1 MSSKKAILLGFIL
14 GIVTSFILSI
24 IIFYSS
30 NPGVENGEFLSIYV
44 KSKLIVPVVSIS
56 LLANMALFF
65 IFIRL
70 NKDNISKG
78 LLIATMLIGLGVL
91 IIRLV

>member
-70 NKDNISKG
+70 NKYNISKYP
-78 LLIATMLIGLGVL
+78 I
-91 IIRLV
+91 